1 MSFTHEEVVLEKRDP
16 EGWRRL
22 GSVRFTRGDLGQQL
36 GSLRE
41 RDGTEADQA
50 GGPDTLLVIPDD
62 QILYTTLTVPPG
74 PEPALAVAR
83 ALEGLTPY
91 EVADLAFA
99 WAPAG
104 EDQADSLRIAAVARR
119 TLEEAEQFALSQ
131 GFHPTGFIA
140 RPGDDRFPGQPDF
153 GPSATVRDLTRRS
166 TVTEP
171 DLRRAGVTSA
181 SIAGMA
187 ETPVKAAAKVA
198 AADPVVSRVI
208 AHVYPA
214 AEPVAAET
222 AKPQRAV
229 MSEFAVAAERGAAAS
244 PAPQNLRVGPAL
256 PAEAPADTPA
266 EAPVETPQTEAA
278 ETDAQVIRHLA
289 PQVEPTTPGKT
300 MPPRAQAFHSR
311 AAEARSR
318 RAVEETEPATPG
330 AMASLIGAAR
340 AMNSRAPSTFTVMM
354 GLLMLALVVVLL
366 FFGGKTE
373 TPAADQIAATAPAT
387 EDAEPAA
394 APVSD
399 EALVEDTT
407 EPVDEA
413 EMAEEPDVPTDAELA
428 ATDPV
433 TAPVTEAEPVTAAT
447 LPAETPAPVTEAAV
461 APEPEAAADEALA
474 ARESAVQAALTEAQA
489 EPAAEPEAEAVA
501 EAPAAEVPAA
511 TPTPAPAPT
520 PAPVAAAPAPK
531 AAARKAAVPKAAAP
545 APRAT
550 QPAPLRTLALTRSTR
565 PAAPPRRSAAP
576 EANDATPVVPANPR
590 PFAERTQAAPSRVT
604 AIRPPSR
611 PSSTR
616 RTRAEPVA
624 QPAAAPAP
632 AAQRPTDALQ
642 RSTRPRS
649 RPDRQSMNLLP
660 RDAEETRQAALTPDE
675 IRYYED
681 ILKNLRTAQAGND
694 SLSKA
699 ERDAV
704 IRLADARPV
713 RRPVDVRAGTQN
725 AVNNAV
731 AAAMGESPPPAQK
744 PQSEPQRTA
753 GSPKATGGLSRSARP
768 SHRPGSLSARA
779 GGSSVSGAAVDKAI
793 AAAVASGPLA
803 PGASALTALSS
814 SPLPPRRSGNRGVAA
829 LVAPAAA
836 AATAVA
842 AAAPIPTPQQPS
854 ANEAA
859 AIEAQ
864 RREDAQLQAQAEARA
879 RDRAAADARAEA
891 QARAAAEARARAQA
905 EAEAR
910 AAAQRNQAYTPPEAE
925 NEPEVATN
933 VPRGTTAA
941 GVAANA
947 TVKDGITIN
956 RTQIIGTIGA
966 GKGSRALVR
975 LSNGRVITLRL
986 GDRINGGTITAIGN
1000 SRVTYVK
1007 GGRSSDLAVL
1017 DGR

>member
-104 EDQADSLRIAAVARR
+104 EDQADSLHIAAVARR

-131 GFHPTGFIA
+131 GFRPTGFIA

-187 ETPVKAAAKVA
+187 EAPVETPAKIAAP
-198 AADPVVSRVI
+198 DPVISRVT

-214 AEPVAAET
+214 AEPAAAAT
-222 AKPQRAV
+222 PKAKRAV

-256 PAEAPADTPA
+256 PAEAPAAPPA
-266 EAPVETPQTEAA
+266 EAPVETPETEAA

-289 PQVEPTTPGKT
+289 PQVELTTPGKT

-318 RAVEETEPATPG
+318 RAVEEAEPATPG

-387 EDAEPAA
+387 EVAEPAA

-447 LPAETPAPVTEAAV
+447 LPAETPAPLTEAAV

-489 EPAAEPEAEAVA
+489 EPAAEPEAEAEAVA

-511 TPTPAPAPT
+511 TPAPAPT

-531 AAARKAAVPKAAAP
+531 AAAPQAAAPKAAAP

-565 PAAPPRRSAAP
+565 PAAPPRRAAAP
-576 EANDATPVVPANPR
+576 ETNDATPVVPANPR

-611 PSSTR
+611 PASTQR
-616 RTRAEPVA
+616 AAAEPVA
-624 QPAAAPAP
+624 QPAAGPAPAP

-642 RSTRPRS
+642 RSTRPPS

-660 RDAEETRQAALTPDE
+660 RGAEEPRQAALTPEE

-681 ILKNLRTAQAGND
+681 ILKYLRTAQAGND

-704 IRLADARPV
+704 IRLADARPL
-713 RRPVDVRAGTQN
+713 RRPVDVRAGTQK

-753 GSPKATGGLSRSARP
+753 GSPTATGGLSRSARP

-803 PGASALTALSS
+803 PGARALTALSS
-814 SPLPPRRSGNRGVAA
+814 SPLPPRRSGNRGVVA

-842 AAAPIPTPQQPS
+842 AAAPIPQQPS

>member
-1 MSFTHEEVVLEKRDP
+1 MTKHFTAAFAMSFTHEEVVLEKRDP

-22 GSVRFTRGDLGQQL
+22 GSVRFTRGDLSQQL

-99 WAPAG
+99 FAPAG

-131 GFHPTGFIA
+131 GFRPTGFIA

-187 ETPVKAAAKVA
+187 ETPAKVA
-198 AADPVVSRVI
+198 SADPVVSRVI

-214 AEPVAAET
+214 EPAVTAAP
-222 AKPQRAV
+222 KPKRPI
-229 MSEFAVAAERGAAAS
+229 MSEFSVAAERGATAS
-244 PAPQNLRVGPAL
+244 PAPRNLRVGPAL
-256 PAEAPADTPA
+256 PAET
-266 EAPVETPQTEAA
+266 PVETLEAEAA

-289 PQVEPTTPGKT
+289 PQVEPATPGKT

-318 RAVEETEPATPG
+318 RAVEETEPATSG

-387 EDAEPAA
+387 EVAEPAA

-413 EMAEEPDVPTDAELA
+413 EMAEEPDVPTDAELT

-433 TAPVTEAEPVTAAT
+433 TAPVAEAEPATAAV
-447 LPAETPAPVTEAAV
+447 LPVESPAPVNEAAAAPETEAAT
-461 APEPEAAADEALA
+461 DEALA
-474 ARESAVQAALTEAQA
+474 ARESAVRAALTEAQA

-501 EAPAAEVPAA
+501 EAPVAQVPAA
-511 TPTPAPAPT
+511 THTPTHT
-520 PAPVAAAPAPK
+520 SGPAPVAAAPAPK

-713 RRPVDVRAGTQN
+713 RRPVDVRAGTQK

-803 PGASALTALSS
+803 PGARALTALSS
-814 SPLPPRRSGNRGVAA
+814 SPLPPRRSGNRGVVA

-836 AATAVA
+836 AATAV